1 VKLKTNKYQIK
12 YIYRA
17 LKDSTEAE
25 DWMNPMHLFLGKGEE
40 ERKGN
45 DG

>member
-1 VKLKTNKYQIK
+1 VKLKTNKYQ

-25 DWMNPMHLFLGKGEE
+25 DWMNPMQLFLGKGEE